1 MATQKQDYDGTEISN
16 ADSEMDESQE
26 QDFDKSKSGEVGSEW
41 DESVK
46 DDETEEPV
54 INVELDDQGNLKEEE

>member
-1 MATQKQDYDGTEISN
+1 
-16 ADSEMDESQE
+16 MDESQE